1 MENLLKK
8 IVFLLKQALEED
20 IGEGDVTT
28 EATIPDHLQ
37 GKLVVKVKA
46 PGIICGLSVFEK
58 LYQLLDRSVLVNILK
73 KDGDR
78 LNAGDRVAIVSGPLR
93 SLLTGERVALNFLQ
107 RLSGIATFTARF
119 VTIANRYGIKVYDT
133 RKTTPLWR
141 ALEKYAV
148 RIGGG
153 YNHRFGLY
161 DMILIKDNHIDAC
174 GDIVNAVAKA
184 VAYNQKQRR
193 KLKIGVE
200 VRTLAELHAILPFPV
215 DLILLDNM
223 PLKTIRKAMAI
234 IGRAEKPEVEVSGG
248 ITLKRLKAL
257 GQAGVRRVSIGA
269 LTHSAPAL
277 DIACD
282 YEK

>member
-1 MENLLKK
+1 MKNLLKK
-8 IVFLLKQALEED
+8 IVPLLKQALEED
-20 IGEGDVTT
+20 IGKGDVTT

-46 PGIICGLSVFEK
+46 PGIICGLPVFEK
-58 LYQLLDRSVLVNILK
+58 LYQLLDRRVLVNSLK
-73 KDGDR
+73 KEGDR
-78 LNAGDRVAIVSGPLR
+78 VNAGDKVAIVSGPLR
-93 SLLTGERVALNFLQ
+93 SLLAGERVALNFLQ
-107 RLSGIATFTARF
+107 RLSGIATFTGRF
-119 VTIANRYGIKVYDT
+119 VTVANRYGIKIYDT

-153 YNHRFGLY
+153 YNHRSGLY

-174 GDIVNAVAKA
+174 GDIVSAVAKA

-200 VRTLAELHAILPFPV
+200 VRTLAELHAILSFPV

-223 PLKTIRKAMAI
+223 PLATIRKAMAI
-234 IGRAEKPEVEVSGG
+234 MGRAEKPEVEVSGG
-248 ITLKRLKAL
+248 VTLKRLKAL